1 MTRLLPVL
9 QSFSSRAATVATPAT
24 VLARSGI
31 VRPYSPRTIARLGLE
46 LRRWGT
52 GPAGGFV
59 SPAVRVP
66 RILLLK
72 RSTTCFQFKFRCVSC
87 VR

>member
-52 GPAGGFV
+52 GPAGGW
-59 SPAVRVP
+59 AARVASSA
-66 RILLLK
+66 
-72 RSTTCFQFKFRCVSC
+72 STAALGRTLAQAGAG
-87 VR
+87 